1 MAPAWHPGEA
11 HDLWIILWKDIA
23 NVSDQI
29 VSGRAKDAGTDILR
43 NSQAKSVDIAL
54 GQMPGEHQANS
65 GNIGPTEAQGFHLGV
80 MLATG
85 SL

>member
-29 VSGRAKDAGTDILR
+29 ASGRETVTLFWSSRVKAAMSRLGGTLSI
-43 NSQAKSVDIAL
+43 SAL
-54 GQMPGEHQANS
+54 HHVS
-65 GNIGPTEAQGFHLGV
+65 I
-80 MLATG
+80 

>member
-29 VSGRAKDAGTDILR
+29 VSGRAKDAGT
-43 NSQAKSVDIAL
+43 AYPK
-54 GQMPGEHQANS
+54 
-65 GNIGPTEAQGFHLGV
+65 
-80 MLATG
+80 
-85 SL
+85 